1 MSVSDEKTAECII
14 PLSPE
19 ERLKENKDNTPDN
32 DNVFEVNGVTITNGV
47 TTTMNGGGF
56 KKFGDGV
63 NGGMGVNGLR
73 DVADRRVVVMKCSRQ
88 VKEIHTIMWDR

>member
-19 ERLKENKDNTPDN
+19 ERLKDNKDNTPDN
-32 DNVFEVNGVTITNGV
+32 DNVFEVNGVTITK
-47 TTTMNGGGF
+47 TMNGGGI

-63 NGGMGVNGLR
+63 NGGTGLNGVRG
-73 DVADRRVVVMKCSRQ
+73 VADRRVVVMKCSRQ